1 MRYKLNGV
9 TLLGRK
15 VARHGGELHEDART
29 ESSQKRELREH
40 PINIPLFM
48 APNQRCT
55 IHIVKVYFI
64 VTLAIFMAGTK
75 TKLIGR
81 RAKETDPCCL
91 AGNVE
96 SSVL

>member
-1 MRYKLNGV
+1 
-9 TLLGRK
+9 
-15 VARHGGELHEDART
+15 
-29 ESSQKRELREH
+29 
-40 PINIPLFM
+40 M

-91 AGNVE
+91 GGNVE
-96 SSVL
+96 SRQRTVATS

>member
-1 MRYKLNGV
+1 
-9 TLLGRK
+9 
-15 VARHGGELHEDART
+15 
-29 ESSQKRELREH
+29 
-40 PINIPLFM
+40 M

-91 AGNVE
+91 GGNVE